1 MRRTERETCGEA
13 LSSPVVC
20 CVVETYI
27 FLRGEGRG
35 KEGGYSRVRNE
46 HNATKPPDESHQ
58 NKHKHNHFKL
68 TSPPHNLVTSSFL
81 LFALGKWSQPVHE
94 DIGDKSVFTFM
105 ALSEKEQQ
113 RTLAERKSI
122 D

>member
-1 MRRTERETCGEA
+1 MVDHPTKVWLIGPLFASITGVAFKEAVCYGKAEALALAVLTPALLLSHLSHVFGEA
-13 LSSPVVC
+13 SPVV
-20 CVVETYI
+20 ETG
-27 FLRGEGRG
+27 LLGLW
-35 KEGGYSRVRNE
+35 
-46 HNATKPPDESHQ
+46 AA
-58 NKHKHNHFKL
+58 
-68 TSPPHNLVTSSFL
+68 SFL

-105 ALSEKEQQ
+105 ALSEEEQQ